1 MRRIIQIFIV
11 MVLSLWGGSAIEA
24 QTSESAASASVA
36 EQLRQTES
44 KKRLARQEIA
54 QLEDRVEA
62 EVQHII
68 GRLDDLFRGDHIQEQ
83 FNKHHAEAKD
93 ILQGVS
99 LPGDVGSWEVTWK
112 QWKSLKDP
120 KGLEALVEEFIEDAQ
135 LHLEPARESLEDSI
149 AASFGDVVAVEIGQA
164 QKDIRVPFQDILIR
178 YFPVWEGHGLRAP
191 PLPELTQRPGID
203 PAASR
208 SGALAVAGAAGLA
221 LSTLLRAKM
230 RKEIIRKTVRRV
242 VAKIVG
248 RVASRA
254 VAMMPVIGQAVA
266 VLLVLYDV
274 ANITQAKAKLEDEL
288 RTQYAAT
295 YASELTPRAFWEQ
308 PSKPD
313 APSFRQ
319 KFQQDVHD
327 HLYTWSQHCRQEVE
341 RMLDAARTFTLSP
354 NIKAYI
360 TQQDTQGR
368 NTREIVEDMTLVAQ
382 VFEDHLIA
390 RVPFVKLFDMIIYA
404 PDRQELS
411 LLAQVLDNR
420 LLREYEQHGRE
431 VLVAAHTLGVELFLE
446 AMDASADLDWPSAQ
460 RAFEQYP
467 HDMNDQARRGLL
479 LLLLEKLDYA
489 GVPPSTLERIVRH
502 EAVFRALLP
511 VLLTSDREKLFDIL
525 AQDQVLRIVEK
536 GYEQHAGVMDGFIEA
551 WPSRTW
557 KRYERESRFQAL
569 FILAAYR
576 MEERRQPANAFAEE
590 ISQRDELTPIYEE
603 VGLDGLRLWDVY
615 VTPSTG
621 EHQRRLAKQAIDLY
635 KAGYPLDDLSEREG
649 LELAALYN
657 HIPLINLK
665 LYNLFKPLGKAVYLA
680 FVLFALLIVTAP
692 LLMFFKV
699 GVTVPLL
706 MFLKVGRKFLRSGLK
721 RESKGGEA
729 PLADNRQHDEGTRTD
744 KKEDAEERLSSADET
759 DDETRNRN
767 KQNNQGPQT

>member
-83 FNKHHAEAKD
+83 FNEHHAEAKD
-93 ILQGVS
+93 ALQDAY
-99 LPGDVGSWEVTWK
+99 LPGDVNSLKITLD
-112 QWKSLKDP
+112 QWKSILPDFLPEFLANSKD
-120 KGLEALVEEFIEDAQ
+120 LDALVESFLKDAER
-135 LHLEPARESLEDSI
+135 HLEPAREALE
-149 AASFGDVVAVEIGQA
+149 GDVEALFEDALRTEVERA
-164 QKDIRVPFQDILIR
+164 QRDIRAPFQEILIR
-178 YFPVWEGHGLRAP
+178 YFPVWEGHGLQAP
-191 PLPELTQRPGID
+191 PLPNLPQEPGVD
-203 PAASR
+203 PDSFGK
-208 SGALAVAGAAGLA
+208 SGALALTGL
-221 LSTLLRAKM
+221 LLIFL
-230 RKEIIRKTVRRV
+230 RK
-242 VAKIVG
+242 KIVNTIRRNLG
-248 RVASRA
+248 RKIIGKVAA
-254 VAMMPVIGQAVA
+254 KLIPYVG
-266 VLLVLYDV
+266 LLLIAYDV
-274 ANITQAKAKLEDEL
+274 ANILQAKEELEATL
-288 RTQYAAT
+288 RTEFAAAYAE
-295 YASELTPRAFWEQ
+295 ELTPAALWEFS
-308 PSKPD
+308 PESGI
-313 APSFRQ
+313 PSFRQ
-319 KFQQDVHD
+319 ELEGDVHSLL
-327 HLYTWSQHCRQEVE
+327 HAWSQHCRMEVE

-390 RVPFVKLFDMIIYA
+390 RAPFVKLFDMIIYA

-411 LLAQVLDNR
+411 LLAQALDNR

-446 AMDASADLDWPSAQ
+446 AMDASADLDWSSAQ

-536 GYEQHAGVMDGFIEA
+536 GYEQHAEVMDGFIEA

-576 MEERRQPANAFAEE
+576 MEERRQPANAFVEE

-603 VGLDGLRLWDVY
+603 VGLDGLRLWDAY

-635 KAGYPLDDLSEREG
+635 KAGYPLDALSEREG
-649 LELAALYN
+649 LELATLYN

-680 FVLFALLIVTAP
+680 FVLFALLIVT
-692 LLMFFKV
+692 
-699 GVTVPLL
+699 VPLL

-721 RESKGGEA
+721 RGSKGGEA
-729 PLADNRQHDEGTRTD
+729 PQADNRQHDEGTRTD
-744 KKEDAEERLSSADET
+744 KKEDAEESLSSADET

-767 KQNNQGPQT
+767 QQNNQGPQTQSGC